1 MKRDEGDFLG
11 DAPDWKLL
19 FLPKIKIIMWSS
31 NNFIRKSEL
40 IPEVKKKP
48 ELVND
53 WENISHWKRSEQ
65 TEALAKKFRLLQI
78 QLVSVRVCVREGGG
92 GASRNAR
99 NIVWH
104 CEMDLI

>member
-78 QLVSVRVCVREGGG
+78 QLVSVRVCEREGGG